1 MQLSD
6 FLDGNIPAQL
16 YGWKCETTQI
26 EQWYHSGFIVAH
38 GTLGKPNFRMDTW
51 HLTDRGRQQL
61 DGIDVSRLP
70 YKRGQDAYHGG
81 LARTWHETA
90 DANKHGTLTIGSGSH
105 RHWVAGWDAAKKAEE
120 AK

>member
-6 FLDGNIPAQL
+6 FEHGAIPGQL
-16 YGWKCETTQI
+16 YGFKADLRPI
-26 EQWYHSGFIVAH
+26 EDLLRQGLIHAPGVERPVVKLDMFY
-38 GTLGKPNFRMDTW
+38 
-51 HLTDRGRQQL
+51 LTPLGRQKL